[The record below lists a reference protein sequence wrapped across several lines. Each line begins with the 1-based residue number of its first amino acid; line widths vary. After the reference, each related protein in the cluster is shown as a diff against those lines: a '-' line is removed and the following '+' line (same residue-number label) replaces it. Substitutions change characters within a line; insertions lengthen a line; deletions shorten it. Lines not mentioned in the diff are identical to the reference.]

1 MKKTLLLTMLLALLL
16 PWAINA
22 EELTLFEGTN
32 TESHVPFNG
41 LYADYGTRSQFI
53 IPADELGEMNGGVIS
68 KLTFYCQSTSLAYD
82 EGVTVY
88 LKEVDNSTFSSAA
101 MVNWSDMVVAYV
113 GTIGVSEGLME
124 IELSSPYTYNGENL
138 LIGFQ
143 VTQWGSDCP
152 SSTWYGM
159 NQTSTTALY
168 ENASSSSHSWSG
180 TISSVS
186 FLPKVTFEYTPG
198 EGGIVC
204 EKPSVIEI
212 SEITTQGASI
222 AWADGSGVYNLEYKK
237 SSDTLWTALL
247 SGTGDFSVDIDNL
260 TPYTAYQVRVQSVCD
275 EGTSGWRS
283 ANFKTLAG
291 VPFMET
297 FDASSIPAGWSLA
310 SGSLDAVMDGTDT
323 LTSATYGWSFGEKNV
338 FDSHAYCNIYSTGCY
353 KWLLT
358 PEIYVEEN
366 CQLSFDLA
374 LTLWSSRMQVDQ
386 SKQQD
391 DKFIVLASND
401 GGENWEILR
410 QWDNQGSEDVYNLIS
425 YDINGQSV
433 VIDLASYAEQSVIF
447 AFYGESTVSG
457 GDNALHIDNVSV
469 DNVPLCEKPIN
480 FAVVEGSVS
489 TNSVE
494 LEWQDDMAGTW
505 LLQYKRSA
513 DEQWT
518 ALAEQVTENPFVLEG
533 LAPASIYQVR
543 IAAWCDP
550 SDSATISQFCN
561 AITFVTE
568 CGAVDIAEN
577 APYVENFDTYTAVTS
592 TSASSSYPNDVL
604 PNCWQFLNRSSSTS
618 SYPQAFLSSNSGYI
632 VSGNCLFFKS
642 SQTTPI
648 YAILPEF
655 GTPISGL
662 QLNFTYRNEG
672 VSGSN
677 GTLHVGYMT
686 DPADESSYTE
696 VAAFARTTTL
706 TEEEVFFAGA
716 PDGSF
721 IAFKYVGGT
730 ADNYYLGL
738 DNVSV
743 SLLPS
748 CVKPMGLAV
757 VDGSIQTTQVEL
769 EWVASGDESAWK
781 LQYKKST
788 DSVWVALEDA
798 VTAVPY
804 VLNGLDPS
812 SVYQVRV
819 AAWCD
824 PADDNE
830 VSEFSS
836 PLTFATD
843 CEALT
848 VDAENPFIE
857 NFDAYVVASASTPSA
872 RTLPICWNYI
882 NDCSYSSYALYPTI
896 YYYSYTD
903 YSHSTDNSLRL
914 YSLYS
919 SYSDYDPQPQYAV
932 LPLISDI
939 DDLQLTLWARGY
951 TASSELKVGRMSDP
965 ADASTFQLIA
975 TQVLSTS
982 YQEFTYNLSG
992 AEGDYIALMIDAAN
1006 SDRTTNGVYI
1016 DDISVHVIPACPK
1029 PSELAVSDITA
1040 HTATLSWLPGNE
1052 ETAWQIL
1059 LNGDSI
1065 IDADSNPFILT
1076 GLDSET
1082 IYSAKV
1088 RANCGEEVSEW
1099 ANDSVRF
1106 TTLVACPV
1114 PDFRADSI
1122 KNIGAHSVD
1131 LAWGGDAESYTISY
1145 RTAAGA
1151 TGIGEGFEGG
1161 LGGWTLR
1168 DCNSDT
1174 DISSSDA
1181 HSGSNSFRFHYSYY
1195 PPQYLISPVMSA
1207 TAENEVLSFY
1217 YKAESLTYPESF
1229 KVGYSST
1236 DNATGSFTFGDEYI
1250 TSDTLWH
1257 QFSEAVP
1264 AGTKFICIQ
1273 YTAYDKYYLY
1283 IDDILIGEEI
1293 PAGEWVVSDNVEG
1306 NSLVLSDLQAETA
1319 YEVKIQANC
1328 GEEGVSGESAVISF
1342 RTLSDCETPKNF
1354 QLLALATDSAVISWS
1369 TFEQEVFNFRY
1380 HADGEE
1386 WIEVSGVTCPY
1397 TMTGLSAGTTYTLQV
1412 QAACNTEVW
1421 SDSVYFKTVYS
1432 VPFAPGEIS
1441 STVLEEEWIKASGLA
1456 SDIFAGG
1463 QLQSSTSGWISSN
1476 ANTLFDE
1483 AHLKLNNYGQNRY
1496 YWIISP
1502 AIDLSD
1508 VTLAAD
1514 EKLKLAFTMARAK
1527 YSSSGDLAGLPDS
1540 TGLDDKFMV
1549 VFSTDNGATW
1559 SEANATIWSNEAGNP
1574 NIYNAIPNT
1583 GVDILLDFS
1592 AAAGHVMRFAFY
1604 GESVSSDADNDIH
1617 VGNILLDIV
1626 GNTTGVDAVMEEGK
1640 AMKFFLDGHIYIRM
1654 NGKTFDTT
1662 GRLVK

>member
-22 EELTLFEGTN
+22 EELTVYDGAAT
-32 TESHVPFNG
+32 SSYIPFYG
-41 LYADYGTRSQFI
+41 MYADTQGAASECVLAGDSLANMAGGQITSMTFYIST
-53 IPADELGEMNGGVIS
+53 PASEAWTGVHQVYLGEIGESELTSIAGPDAYTIVYTGSFDATGTELTVTFDEPFAYSGGNLVIGTYVS
-68 KLTFYCQSTSLAYD
+68 VAGNWKSAYFSGVTQTINTACYRTSASGSASTSKF
-82 EGVTVY
+82 V
-88 LKEVDNSTFSSAA
+88 
-101 MVNWSDMVVAYV
+101 
-113 GTIGVSEGLME
+113 
-124 IELSSPYTYNGENL
+124 
-138 LIGFQ
+138 
-143 VTQWGSDCP
+143 
-152 SSTWYGM
+152 
-159 NQTSTTALY
+159 
-168 ENASSSSHSWSG
+168 
-180 TISSVS
+180 
-186 FLPKVTFEYTPG
+186 PKTTFEYEAG
-198 EGGIVC
+198 GGIAC
-204 EKPSVIEI
+204 ERPSALEI

-260 TPYTAYQVRVQSVCD
+260 APYTAYQVRVQSVCD
-275 EGTSGWRS
+275 EGTSGWRT
-283 ANFKTLAG
+283 ANFSTLAG
-291 VPFMET
+291 VPFLEA
-297 FDASSIPAGWSLA
+297 FSSSSLPAGWSMYTGLLDDVM
-310 SGSLDAVMDGTDT
+310 SGTST
-323 LTSATYGWSFGEKNV
+323 LTSGSGWNFGAGNNGV
-338 FDSHAYCNIYSTGCY
+338 FDSHAYSNIYGASSQ
-353 KWLLT
+353 KWLVSPTILIEEDVQLT
-358 PEIYVEEN
+358 
-366 CQLSFDLA
+366 FDLA
-374 LTLWSSRMQVDQ
+374 LTKYSGSLQQPDPSAQ
-386 SKQQD
+386 SD
-391 DKFIVLASND
+391 DKFVVLASID
-401 GGENWEILR
+401 EGESWEILR
-410 QWDNQGSEDVYNLIS
+410 QWDNQGSEDVYNEIACS
-425 YDINGQSV
+425 AAGQSV
-433 VIDLASYAEQSVIF
+433 VVDLSMYAGQGIRI
-447 AFYGESTVSG
+447 AFYGESTVNG
-457 GDNALHIDNVSV
+457 NGDNNIHIDNVSV

-480 FAVVEGSVS
+480 LAVVEGSVS

-533 LAPASIYQVR
+533 LDASSTYQIR

-550 SDSATISQFCN
+550 SDSASISGFTN
-561 AITFVTE
+561 PILVNTE
-568 CGAVDIAEN
+568 CGIMIVDEDH
-577 APYVENFDTYTAVTS
+577 PFKENFESYASGNFTANCWTNEHISGGGSYIFNINTTS
-592 TSASSSYPNDVL
+592 TGGNSTHQLQLPDMSSGTLTKLALPQMDLAGDNYQFVLDVYRNATGTSYTEEGIRVFVSADGEIEGATELAFISRNYTQTDGRLIPAESASGWYTYEL
-604 PNCWQFLNRSSSTS
+604 PL
-618 SYPQAFLSSNSGYI
+618 
-632 VSGNCLFFKS
+632 
-642 SQTTPI
+642 
-648 YAILPEF
+648 
-655 GTPISGL
+655 
-662 QLNFTYRNEG
+662 G
-672 VSGSN
+672 VSGECYIILQGESKY
-677 GTLHVGYMT
+677 GSSTYM
-686 DPADESSYTE
+686 DN
-696 VAAFARTTTL
+696 
-706 TEEEVFFAGA
+706 
-716 PDGSF
+716 
-721 IAFKYVGGT
+721 FKVE
-730 ADNYYLGL
+730 AMPSCLKP
-738 DNVSV
+738 
-743 SLLPS
+743 SLL
-748 CVKPMGLAV
+748 AV
-757 VDGSIQTTQVEL
+757 DAISTNSIVLSWTPN
-769 EWVASGDESAWK
+769 GDEASWM
-781 LQYKKST
+781 LQYKDEA
-788 DSVWVALEDA
+788 DSVWTTLAEP
-798 VTAVPY
+798 VTAIPFE
-804 VLNGLDPS
+804 LSELEPGT
-812 SVYQVRV
+812 VYDVRV

-824 PADDNE
+824 TENLGDT
-830 VSEFSS
+830 SEFVL
-836 PLTFATD
+836 PIKVVTECLPM
-843 CEALT
+843 E
-848 VDAENPFIE
+848 VNAENRYIE
-857 NFDAYVVASASTPSA
+857 NFDAYEAGDNV
-872 RTLPICWNYI
+872 LPVCWRGINTTVGSYKNYPKI
-882 NDCSYSSYALYPTI
+882 SQ
-896 YYYSYTD
+896 
-903 YSHSTDNSLRL
+903 
-914 YSLYS
+914 S
-919 SYSDYDPQPQYAV
+919 SYSAHSGSNYLYFYSYHSSYTDYDPQPQYAI
-932 LPLISDI
+932 LPAI
-939 DDLQLTLWARGY
+939 DDLDNLQLTLWAKGY
-951 TASSELKVGRMSDP
+951 YSNTVLKIGRMSDP
-965 ADASTFQLIA
+965 FDASTFELIA
-975 TQVLSTS
+975 SQTLPTS
-982 YQEFTYNLSG
+982 YAEFTFDLSG
-992 AEGDYIALMIDAAN
+992 ASGDYVALMIDAA
-1006 SDRTTNGVYI
+1006 SASKTTNSVYV
-1016 DDISVHVIPACPK
+1016 DDLSIHTPITCQKPAGLSVSNIS
-1029 PSELAVSDITA
+1029 S
-1040 HTATLSWLPGNE
+1040 HTATISWTAGGE

-1065 IDADSNPFILT
+1065 VDADSNPFILT

-1131 LAWGGDAESYTISY
+1131 LAWGGDAGSYTVSY

-1151 TGIGEGFEGG
+1151 TGISEGFEGG

-1168 DCNSDT
+1168 DCNSST

-1195 PPQYLISPVMSA
+1195 PPQYLISPEMSA

-1217 YKAESLTYPESF
+1217 YKAESLTYQESF

-1273 YTAYDKYYLY
+1273 YTAYDKYNLY

-1328 GEEGVSGESAVISF
+1328 GEEGMSGESAVISF

-1354 QLLALATDSAVISWS
+1354 QLLALAADSAVISWS
-1369 TFEQEVFNFRY
+1369 TFEQEEFNFRY

-1397 TMTGLSAGTTYTLQV
+1397 TMTGLSAGTTYTIQV

-1421 SDSVYFKTVYS
+1421 SDSAYFKTAYS

-1441 STVLEEEWIKASGLA
+1441 STVLAEEWIKASGLA

-1483 AHLKLNNYGQNRY
+1483 AHLKLNIYGQDRY

-1527 YSSSGDLAGLPDS
+1527 YSSSGDLTGMPDS
-1540 TGLDDKFMV
+1540 TGVDDKFMV

-1559 SEANATIWSNEAGNP
+1559 SEANATTWSNEAGNP

-1604 GESVSSDADNDIH
+1604 GESVLSNADNDIH

-1626 GNTTGVDAVMEEGK
+1626 GNTTGMDAVMEEGK
-1640 AMKFFLDGHIYIRM
+1640 AMKFFLDGHIYIRI